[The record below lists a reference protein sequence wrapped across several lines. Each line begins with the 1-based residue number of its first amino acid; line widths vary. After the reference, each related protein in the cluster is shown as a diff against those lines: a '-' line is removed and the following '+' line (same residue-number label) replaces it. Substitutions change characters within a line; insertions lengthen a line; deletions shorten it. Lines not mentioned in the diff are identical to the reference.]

1 MVNNYCVSQSPTN
14 TTKFDCCCS
23 ERNPAGWGPRCERCP
38 IKGTRELQVIN
49 SCFCCQTINFPF
61 TTQQS
66 LCSIFH
72 SQLNTQLCVQTSPY
86 QQPSLQVCYH
96 HQPLKYVVSLKFNIA
111 LLKLKTVSFPWQF
124 MSAKVVGTC
133 ALTGSVEIPRMGSG
147 ACVTPGMNWGLTTYA
162 LVSKASNTT
171 REYIVDIIFYPL
183 SPVIGILTHN
193 FRLANGPIY
202 EGVNGVNCL
211 AYKDVFWLS

>member
-1 MVNNYCVSQSPTN
+1 MNNYCVNQSPTN

-49 SCFCCQTINFPF
+49 SYIHVINSCFCCQTISFPF

-72 SQLNTQLCVQTSPY
+72 SQLNTQLCVQTSPF

-96 HQPLKYVVSLKFNIA
+96 HQPLKYVVSLKVNIA
-111 LLKLKTVSFPWQF
+111 LQKLRNCFVS
-124 MSAKVVGTC
+124 MAVDECESRGDLCLNGKCEDTSNG
-133 ALTGSVEIPRMGSG
+133 LR
-147 ACVTPGMNWGLTTYA
+147 CVCNAGYVLGPDN
-162 LVSKASNTT
+162 
-171 REYIVDIIFYPL
+171 IC
-183 SPVIGILTHN
+183 IG
-193 FRLANGPIY
+193 
-202 EGVNGVNCL
+202 E
-211 AYKDVFWLS
+211 